1 MVEEEICPSCGEC
14 LLEEDYEDLEDMSD
28 GQQANYLA
36 GFEHS
41 FSCRACGYS
50 TFRDVDM
57 AEPDFEDIPSEYYL
71 NALNGIKEIKKAVN
85 NFELLE
91 SLEQNDFFIRLFYIN
106 TITIMETYLGD
117 ALKYNVLNDYDFMK
131 EFILKYKPFNNEIKF
146 TLPQILIKTEEKE
159 IEDIYDFMR
168 GEVSKELNELM
179 YHNLPKVKSLYKIVF
194 DINFPEDLS
203 ILIKGVMNRHDLV
216 HRNGK
221 DKDGNDITITL
232 EMLNQLVDNVN
243 SLIEDIESQLEVIR
257 E

>member
-1 MVEEEICPSCGEC
+1 
-14 LLEEDYEDLEDMSD
+14 
-28 GQQANYLA
+28 
-36 GFEHS
+36 
-41 FSCRACGYS
+41 
-50 TFRDVDM
+50 
-57 AEPDFEDIPSEYYL
+57 
-71 NALNGIKEIKKAVN
+71 
-85 NFELLE
+85 
-91 SLEQNDFFIRLFYIN
+91 
-106 TITIMETYLGD
+106 
-117 ALKYNVLNDYDFMK
+117 MK

-194 DINFPEDLS
+194 EINFPEDLS

-232 EMLNQLVDNVN
+232 EMLNQLIDNVN